1 MHHTLDR
8 QQLLVPN
15 VLPDVSKKKNAIDHQ
30 TLDVDQTS
38 TGLNVIT
45 VLKKIANIL
54 WLALRRVQPNG
65 QKVVWLKINVY
76 AIMDMQDIQVLTR
89 AQLKW
94 AR

>member
-1 MHHTLDR
+1 MMLVMHHTLDR

-15 VLPDVSKKKNAIDHQ
+15 VLPVVSKKKNAIDHQ

-38 TGLNVIT
+38 TGSNAIT

-65 QKVVWLKINVY
+65 QKVV
-76 AIMDMQDIQVLTR
+76 
-89 AQLKW
+89 
-94 AR
+94 